1 MSRVKSSRYGIP
13 LKLSRFTVIQ
23 VKAERPGVTSE
34 KHSAKVL
41 KHITVHLGL
50 LGPGGGTQPPKPGRR
65 KTTRTRSHSSTEWRE
80 K

>member
-1 MSRVKSSRYGIP
+1 MEIP
-13 LKLSRFTVIQ
+13 SKPNRFTAVQ

-34 KHSAKVL
+34 GHKVL

-50 LGPGGGTQPPKPGRR
+50 LGPGGGTQPPKPRRR